1 MFVLSK
7 RTKWETALSGGT
19 KPPKK
24 KRISYEERVAKVKEV
39 QEKFPNATRTT
50 INNYL
55 GYKSY
60 MLDEMEAKGDIKLPP
75 KRKTTSKNTSWMNH
89 LGKLSGR

>member
-1 MFVLSK
+1 MSK
-7 RTKWETALSGGT
+7 RTKWESALSGGT
-19 KPPKK
+19 KQPRNR
-24 KRISYEERVAKVKEV
+24 RITYEEKVEKVKEV
-39 QEKFPNATRTT
+39 QAKFPNATRTT

-60 MLDEMEAKGDIKLPP
+60 VLDEMEAKGDIKLPP
-75 KRKTTSKNTSWMNH
+75 KRKTTSRSTSWMNT